1 MPFLLCLKEINMK
14 SLKIIQVLSKILW
27 VITKVMFVVC
37 IVGASCCLLSVI
49 ILPIT
54 QDILIYEDV
63 TIRIFL
69 EDKNISVATAITA
82 CALGILACGIGI
94 ALSKINEKF
103 FKKELDL
110 GTPFNKDIV
119 KEMRILAIIH
129 VAVAVTLGSI
139 MALTLSIVR
148 RASGEIIDIRNDFGS
163 SFWFG
168 VSLLVVS
175 LFCDYGAEKDHPEA
189 VDVKD
194 VESKEKK
201 E

>member
-69 EDKNISVATAITA
+69 EDKNVSVATAITA
-82 CALGILACGIGI
+82 CALGILTCGVGI

-168 VSLLVVS
+168 VSLLVIS
-175 LFCDYGAEKDHPEA
+175 LFCDYGAEKDHSEA